1 MRYFV
6 LGDIHANIEGLT
18 ACLQDYLTEFNH
30 SLKMREKI
38 SLGLKSMGYEPN
50 PVSMKRKDKQREP
63 YDERERI
70 ICLGDIVGYGASPNE
85 CVELMFALADEMVL
99 GNHDVGL
106 CDDKVLEELGFN
118 LESKEA
124 IKWARKELHPWNR
137 EELERLYQ
145 QRKYVVTEGNLMFS
159 HGMPKEA
166 EEFYYCSGERGRD
179 ARWLFDFSEYQ
190 DKIVFMGHSH
200 KPFCFRRSPEG
211 ELQYETVDRPLGS
224 FFNNG
229 GYSSVCALGES
240 NAALISIPSAGQPRD
255 GINKVGYV
263 VYDEKERTVTWR
275 RVSYDW
281 EGAAKKIQRAKLPR
295 NFAKRLEVGV

>member
-18 ACLQDYLTEFNH
+18 ACLQDYLAEFNP

-50 PVSMKRKDKQREP
+50 ILPVKKKNKQREL
-63 YDERERI
+63 YGEREKI
-70 ICLGDIVGYGASPNE
+70 ICLGDVVGYGASPNE
-85 CVELMFALADEMVL
+85 CVELTFALADEIVL

-106 CDDKVLEELGFN
+106 CSDEVLEELGFN
-118 LESKEA
+118 LESKEV
-124 IKWARKELHPWNR
+124 IKWTRKELHLWNR

-145 QRKYVVTEGNLMFS
+145 QRRYVTLEGSLVFS

-166 EEFYYCSGERGRD
+166 EEFYYCGENHGENKD
-179 ARWLFDFSEYQ
+179 ARWLFNFPEYQ

-211 ELQYETVDRPLGS
+211 
-224 FFNNG
+224 
-229 GYSSVCALGES
+229 
-240 NAALISIPSAGQPRD
+240 
-255 GINKVGYV
+255 
-263 VYDEKERTVTWR
+263 
-275 RVSYDW
+275 
-281 EGAAKKIQRAKLPR
+281 
-295 NFAKRLEVGV
+295 